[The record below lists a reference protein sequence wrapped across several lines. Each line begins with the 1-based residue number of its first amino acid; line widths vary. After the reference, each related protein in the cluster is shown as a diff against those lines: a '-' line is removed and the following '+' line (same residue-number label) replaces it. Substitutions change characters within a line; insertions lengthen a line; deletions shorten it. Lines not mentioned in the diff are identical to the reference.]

1 MQDLEPKVQKFLIA
15 NRLLFGAVVMLAVII
30 GSTSGKSPRGA
41 AGIALIDPYTTFDF
55 SGITAM
61 KPEAEAVAQEDDLNV
76 PAAGGVTEEEP
87 KEDAREEKPA
97 SEEASK
103 EISESVNTS
112 VQAVSTGAM
121 YKQSNDNVVTTS
133 TPATAAVTTSSNTI
147 TYTYTDSNGYYIDDN
162 GVPVYNYVDNTPR
175 YNLLEPVEEEPV
187 ILETP
192 EPEEPADGEE

>member
-15 NRLLFGAVVMLAVII
+15 NRLLFGAVVILAVVV
-30 GSTSGKSPRGA
+30 GSISGKSPRGA

-97 SEEASK
+97 SEE
-103 EISESVNTS
+103 ISEGVNTP
-112 VQAVSTGAM
+112 VQAVSTGTM

-133 TPATAAVTTSSNTI
+133 TPATTAVTTSSNTT

-187 ILETP
+187 IPETP